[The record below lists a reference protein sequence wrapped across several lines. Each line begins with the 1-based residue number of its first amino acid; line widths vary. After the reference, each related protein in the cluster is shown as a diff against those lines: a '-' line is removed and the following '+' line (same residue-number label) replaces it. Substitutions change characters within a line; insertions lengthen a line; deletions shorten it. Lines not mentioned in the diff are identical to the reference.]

1 MVDKK
6 SIQYFKIFYLK
17 RLFHKFLWFLF
28 EMALFLSGLFL
39 TLKYSPVLFD
49 DFEPGDEK
57 YVYLVFVP
65 CIAVS
70 ILGFLYYLL
79 QIPVIRMMSSIQ
91 KFHNMYWTETP
102 QDLEKDFV
110 SSQEFQWKDSLLVI
124 GKNYIFFASPMQF
137 HVLRTHDLQ
146 WAFTYSKTSYTSK
159 FLRKKT
165 VQWYGFMDIYQDF
178 YEFQC
183 TKKDEKAIN
192 EFLRQTLPHIFI
204 APLSAELSTMN
215 QEEFLALQYNNYL
228 DVNQEKAKRV
238 QPKNIKKKNAIISII
253 TTMFQCLCLPLFIYI
268 ISFTLPALHPFI
280 VMTQSIKYFNYIKNG
295 IAIISI
301 VLALICQFSIILGK
315 THPRQGF
322 LSQALELL
330 KNLTYVSYGL
340 YLFELPYTQYL
351 PLFWA
356 ISGFVVILLGLIFPN
371 IITDAPID
379 TDTTP
384 KNNLYPTQT
393 STKSSETTDFSY
405 TNQTNTESPETTDAP
420 DAEEENTD
428 IAITGSIKLLFFNG
442 IMLLLTII
450 NPCRNYPILPMLL
463 TISIPYCIAVLGIK
477 FRTLLADIGTFL
489 LRIVLIPFLF
499 GAVLFVNAY
508 HYTEISSTNCVVI
521 KKDTETTK
529 EVFKNYMIQLDNKEK
544 YEVDKETY
552 LSIQPKAKVT
562 LTECEGLFHLK
573 WTDVSSEKEKV
584 KKSDKTT
591 KKSKSNKKS
600 KKSKKRKSSKK
611 TKD

>member
-1 MVDKK
+1 M
-6 SIQYFKIFYLK
+6 
-17 RLFHKFLWFLF
+17 
-28 EMALFLSGLFL
+28 
-39 TLKYSPVLFD
+39 
-49 DFEPGDEK
+49 
-57 YVYLVFVP
+57 
-65 CIAVS
+65 
-70 ILGFLYYLL
+70 
-79 QIPVIRMMSSIQ
+79 
-91 KFHNMYWTETP
+91 
-102 QDLEKDFV
+102 
-110 SSQEFQWKDSLLVI
+110 
-124 GKNYIFFASPMQF
+124 
-137 HVLRTHDLQ
+137 
-146 WAFTYSKTSYTSK
+146 
-159 FLRKKT
+159 
-165 VQWYGFMDIYQDF
+165 
-178 YEFQC
+178 
-183 TKKDEKAIN
+183 
-192 EFLRQTLPHIFI
+192 
-204 APLSAELSTMN
+204 SAELSTMN

-228 DVNQEKAKRV
+228 DVNQKKAKRV

-379 TDTTP
+379 TDTSQ

-405 TNQTNTESPETTDAP
+405 TNQTNTESPETTDTP